1 MNKGVSLLN
10 NIIQHDII
18 QQHLINFTTKLIK
31 NVEEMLSKEWDFTK
45 LVEVVKESTDELG
58 RNIIKDFLE
67 ELDKAIKEDDKRKK
81 EWIVERKD
89 KKSIIT
95 LLGGIE
101 YSRTY
106 YKSRKSGEYR
116 YLLDDVIGIRK
127 HEKVDKEVKI
137 RLVENAINMSYEES
151 SKVTCKEKL
160 SRQTVFNAIRQVGEV
175 EVKREVKEK
184 RKVRVLYIEADE
196 DHVALQNGKKE
207 MPRLVYVHE
216 GRQERNGRNELKNV
230 YYKAYV
236 GVEAE
241 EIWIDVANYVYENYE
256 IESIEKIYIAGDG
269 ARWIKEGIEW
279 IPKAKFVLD
288 RYHLNKY
295 IIRGTAKRE
304 EYREKIWKAIN
315 EGDKKGL
322 REIFKELASKAET
335 NTEKERIKEVRR
347 YILNNWEGIEIY
359 KDDDDVIGC
368 SAEGHVSHVL
378 SARLSS
384 RPLGWSKEGLKIM
397 AKLRVFS
404 KNGGNLREISVFKED
419 EKAFKVS
426 KKKIKEA
433 IRKINKSSREV
444 MNNITILNIGKVTPI
459 YRILKSIKYENI
471 I

>member
-1 MNKGVSLLN
+1 MNN
-10 NIIQHDII
+10 II

-196 DHVALQNGKKE
+196 DHVALQNGI
-207 MPRLVYVHE
+207 V
-216 GRQERNGRNELKNV
+216 
-230 YYKAYV
+230 
-236 GVEAE
+236 
-241 EIWIDVANYVYENYE
+241 
-256 IESIEKIYIAGDG
+256 S
-269 ARWIKEGIEW
+269 
-279 IPKAKFVLD
+279 
-288 RYHLNKY
+288 RYC
-295 IIRGTAKRE
+295 R
-304 EYREKIWKAIN
+304 
-315 EGDKKGL
+315 
-322 REIFKELASKAET
+322 IFL
-335 NTEKERIKEVRR
+335 
-347 YILNNWEGIEIY
+347 
-359 KDDDDVIGC
+359 
-368 SAEGHVSHVL
+368 
-378 SARLSS
+378 
-384 RPLGWSKEGLKIM
+384 
-397 AKLRVFS
+397 
-404 KNGGNLREISVFKED
+404 
-419 EKAFKVS
+419 
-426 KKKIKEA
+426 
-433 IRKINKSSREV
+433 
-444 MNNITILNIGKVTPI
+444 
-459 YRILKSIKYENI
+459 
-471 I
+471 

>member
-1 MNKGVSLLN
+1 LN
-10 NIIQHDII
+10 NII

-31 NVEEMLSKEWDFTK
+31 NVEETISKEWDLTK
-45 LVEVVKESTDELG
+45 LVDVVKKMTDELG
-58 RNIIKDFLE
+58 ANIIKDFLE
-67 ELDKAIKEDDKRKK
+67 ELDKTIKEDEKRKK
-81 EWIVERKD
+81 GWVVERKD
-89 KKSIIT
+89 KKKIVT
-95 LLGGIE
+95 MLGEIE
-101 YSRTY
+101 YARTY
-106 YKSRKSGEYR
+106 YKSKKNGEYR
-116 YLLDDVIGIRK
+116 YLLDEIIGISK

-137 RLVENAINMSYEES
+137 KLVENAINMSYEES
-151 SKVTCKEKL
+151 SKITCPEKL

-196 DHVALQNGKKE
+196 DHVALQDGKKE
-207 MPRLVYVHE
+207 MPRLVYIHE
-216 GRQERNGRNELKNV
+216 GRQSKNGRNELKNV

-241 EIWIDVANYVYENYE
+241 EIWIDVANYVYDNYE

-269 ARWIKEGIEW
+269 ARWIKEGMEW

-304 EYREKIWKAIN
+304 EYRQKIWGAIN
-315 EGDKKGL
+315 EGDKKAL
-322 REIFKELASKAET
+322 REIFKELINIAET
-335 NTEKERIKEVRR
+335 KTEKERAKEASR
-347 YILNNWEGIEIY
+347 YILNNWGEIVIY
-359 KDDDDVIGC
+359 KEDEDVIGC
-368 SAEGHVSHVL
+368 SAEGHISHVL

-404 KNGGNLREISVFKED
+404 RNGGNLREISIYKED
-419 EKAFKVS
+419 IETFKLN
-426 KKKIKEA
+426 KKKIKET
-433 IRKINKSSREV
+433 IKRINNSSREGI
-444 MNNITILNIGKVTPI
+444 NNITILNIGKVTPM
-459 YRILKSIKYENI
+459 YKILKSIKYENI

>member
-1 MNKGVSLLN
+1 MNN
-10 NIIQHDII
+10 II

-31 NVEEMLSKEWDFTK
+31 NVEETISKEWDLTK
-45 LVEVVKESTDELG
+45 LVDVVKKMTDELG
-58 RNIIKDFLE
+58 ANIIKDFLE
-67 ELDKAIKEDDKRKK
+67 ELDKTIKEDEKRKK
-81 EWIVERKD
+81 GWVVERKD
-89 KKSIIT
+89 KKKIVT
-95 LLGGIE
+95 MLGEIE
-101 YSRTY
+101 YARTY
-106 YKSRKSGEYR
+106 YKSKKNGEYR
-116 YLLDDVIGIRK
+116 YLLDEIIGISK

-137 RLVENAINMSYEES
+137 KLVENAINMSYEES
-151 SKVTCKEKL
+151 SKITCPEKL

-196 DHVALQNGKKE
+196 DHVALQDGKKE
-207 MPRLVYVHE
+207 MPRLVYIHE
-216 GRQERNGRNELKNV
+216 GRQSKNGRNELKNV

-241 EIWIDVANYVYENYE
+241 EIWIDVANYVYDNYE

-269 ARWIKEGIEW
+269 ARWIKEGMEW

-304 EYREKIWKAIN
+304 EYRQKIWGAIN
-315 EGDKKGL
+315 EGDKKVL
-322 REIFKELASKAET
+322 REIFKELINIAET
-335 NTEKERIKEVRR
+335 KTEKERAKEARR
-347 YILNNWEGIEIY
+347 YILNNWEGIVIY
-359 KDDDDVIGC
+359 KEDEDVIGC
-368 SAEGHVSHVL
+368 SAEGHISHVL

-404 KNGGNLREISVFKED
+404 RNGGNLREISIYKED
-419 EKAFKVS
+419 IETFKLN
-426 KKKIKEA
+426 KKKIKET
-433 IRKINKSSREV
+433 IKRINNSSREGI
-444 MNNITILNIGKVTPI
+444 NNITILNIGKVTPM
-459 YRILKSIKYENI
+459 YKILKSIKYENI